1 MKPIASGFTRRTFLS
16 STALVGAV
24 LPQAVAGQSGT
35 QRSAL
40 GIDALGLDPAIRA
53 DIEQFAEPVLRETA
67 YLAEL
72 PLDDISP
79 AFVFVPPGED
89 R

>member
-1 MKPIASGFTRRTFLS
+1 MKRTRRGPTRRTFLS

-24 LPQAVAGQSGT
+24 LPQVPAGQSGP
-35 QRSAL
+35 QVSAL
-40 GIDALGLDPAIRA
+40 GIDALGLDPATRS
-53 DIEQFAEPVLRETA
+53 DIEQFAQPVLRETA

-72 PLDDISP
+72 PLDGISP
-79 AFVFVPPGED
+79 AFTFVPPGDD